1 MQRDRRRTSA
11 PLCRRLAPAR
21 DHSCSGWGP
30 WPGPLVLLALA
41 CLLTSRTAAPA
52 AAAAAAAE
60 NQSGTAVRAHPDGRA
75 TDRDVPLPYDGSTVT
90 AVKFQMD
97 ASGISEYNGPNHDNV
112 RVDIVGQGPLYWSV
126 SRYNR
131 GDLAPRLMP
140 RHPFAQCSLAVA
152 YSKGH
157 ATSDPMDFSAQAWR
171 PSPRKG
177 VLLATVAQNGQEWN
191 DGAPRFYGTVAA
203 VLNSAGYG
211 YSMEDGLFGN
221 GHPNMDITV
230 GKAGEGQEANID
242 VAAAWFPYSQ
252 DLSTGW
258 TGGYISSF
266 PAREGGANGHWHVRG
281 AHSPDLS
288 EDAQS
293 LAVAK
298 NHGIVLKVP
307 GVRSDRDGLIITTS
321 TDPGKEN
328 NDVNVV
334 SVRPRKKYATFL
346 FSSLLSGSI
355 RGDGWFVQVRE
366 DNTTDPAELA
376 DRDQWMF
383 AFLYVPYKAG
393 GLIGGSVDGSHG
405 RRTAGSDYFSI
416 KRLAVG
422 QYELTIHG
430 PGSSG
435 SFKTDRDGMLLLQV
449 KGRKSRHWRFT
460 MHSFLSYNHTSLGTL
475 LVESRQVVIRNG
487 KEDIQLVDSDFY
499 FAWIDFRNPMTPNE
513 GRLSSTLLSRR
524 SQSSALAS
532 FFSLLAL
539 AAILACIYVGFKY
552 YQNMLSTRGGGMFP
566 LDDYGSAEDLDRVL
580 LGT

>member
-1 MQRDRRRTSA
+1 MRRDWRRASA
-11 PLCRRLAPAR
+11 PLCRRLATAGDR
-21 DHSCSGWGP
+21 SCSCRGP
-30 WPGPLVLLALA
+30 SPGPLVILALA
-41 CLLTSRTAAPA
+41 CLLNPRIAAPGEA
-52 AAAAAAAE
+52 VTATAAAAE
-60 NQSGTAVRAHPDGRA
+60 DQRDTSLARCAVAFASASGIAVRAHPDGRA

-97 ASGISEYNGPNHDNV
+97 ASGISEYNGLDHDNV
-112 RVDIVGQGPLYWSV
+112 RVDIVGQGPLYWSL

-221 GHPNMDITV
+221 GYPNMDITV

-242 VAAAWFPYSQ
+242 VAASWFPYSQ
-252 DLSTGW
+252 
-258 TGGYISSF
+258 
-266 PAREGGANGHWHVRG
+266 AREGGANGHWHVQG

-293 LAVAK
+293 LAMAK
-298 NHGIVLKVP
+298 NHGIILKVP
-307 GVRSDRDGLIITTS
+307 GVRSDRDGMIFTTS

-334 SVRPRKKYATFL
+334 SVRPRKK
-346 FSSLLSGSI
+346 
-355 RGDGWFVQVRE
+355 GDGWFVQVRE
-366 DNTTDPAELA
+366 DNTSDPAALA

-383 AFLYVPYKAG
+383 AFLYISYKAG

-405 RRTAGSDYFSI
+405 RKTAGSDSFNI
-416 KRLAVG
+416 KRLAIG
-422 QYELTIHG
+422 QYELTITG
-430 PGSSG
+430 PGNSG

-449 KGRKSRHWRFT
+449 KGREFSHWRFT
-460 MHSFLSYNHTSLGTL
+460 MHSFLSYNHTSSGTL
-475 LVESRQVVIRNG
+475 LVESRQVVILNS
-487 KEDIQLVDSDFY
+487 KEDFQLVDSDFY
-499 FAWIDFRNPMTPNE
+499 FAWIDFENTLTPKE

-524 SQSSALAS
+524 SQSSTFAS
-532 FFSLLAL
+532 FSLLAL

-566 LDDYGSAEDLDRVL
+566 LDDYGSADDLDRVL